1 METNNKPL
9 DKKIQEDK
17 NDATKPFSNVEN
29 DSAVEINRAGD
40 ADSRKYMGRK
50 DEKHGG
56 PNWDKMS
63 KDAEGDTG
71 QNAGVFK

>member
-1 METNNKPL
+1 MGTTNKPL

-17 NDATKPFSNVEN
+17 NEATKPFSNVEN

-50 DEKHGG
+50 NEKHSG
-56 PNWDKMS
+56 PNWDKIS
-63 KDAEGDTG
+63 KDADGDTG